1 MFDAE
6 HSYNFSDTLIRMDM
20 DRPQVVFG
28 MLGTQLDSG
37 SGPGRWEKWRPTVA
51 LGMHEDF
58 LLSRLELLTDLR
70 RYQKLAEVVRE
81 DLGQVSPETQVQL
94 HDTYLADPWD
104 FEGVYATLHDFF
116 AGYTFR
122 PDEEDYYLHITTG
135 SHVSQICG
143 FLLTES
149 RHFPGRLLQTS
160 PPRKQGSGEAGAYT
174 VIDLDL
180 SRYDRIAQRFQQ
192 QQLQDRAL
200 LKSGIATRN
209 AAFNRMIEQIETVA
223 TRSRAPMLLMGPTG
237 AGKSQLAKRVFEL
250 KKLKHQLPGRFV
262 EVNCATL
269 RGDGAMSALFGHTKG
284 AYTGAVSD
292 RPGLLRS
299 AHQGLLFLDEI
310 GELGLDEQAM
320 LLRALEEKRFLP
332 VGSDREVESEFQL
345 IAGTNRDLHQHVAQG
360 RFRED
365 LLARLNLW
373 TYHLPGLAER
383 REDIEPNLDF
393 ELERWS
399 REQHQRVTF
408 NREARSRYLAFATGA
423 EARWHGNFRDLSASV
438 MRLATLANAGR
449 IQRELVEEEIERLR
463 RQWRDGTP
471 PSPLDALLGDAAAQL
486 DRFDRV
492 QLEDVV
498 RVCATARSLSQA
510 GRELFAVSRTQR
522 ASTND
527 ADRLRKYLARFGLDW
542 EQMREGGRATPT
554 D

>member
-1 MFDAE
+1 
-6 HSYNFSDTLIRMDM
+6 MDM
-20 DRPQVVFG
+20 GKRQVVFG
-28 MLGTQLDSG
+28 MLGIQLDAG
-37 SGPGRWEKWRPTVA
+37 TGPGRWQKWRPTVA
-51 LGMHEDF
+51 LGMHDDF
-58 LLSRLELLTDLR
+58 VPDRIELLVDAR
-70 RYQKLAEVVRE
+70 RFGALTALVRE
-81 DLGQVSPETQVQL
+81 DLALTAPDTAVHV
-94 HDTYLADPWD
+94 HDTYMADPWE
-104 FEGVYATLHDFF
+104 FEGVYACLHDFL
-116 AGYTFR
+116 AGYAFQ
-122 PDEEDYYLHITTG
+122 PDEEDYYIHITTG
-135 SHVSQICG
+135 THVSQICW

-160 PPRKQGSGEAGAYT
+160 PPRKQHVGDPGTYA

-180 SRYDRIAQRFQQ
+180 SRYDHIAQRFAQ
-192 QQLQDRAL
+192 QQLQDRDL
-200 LKSGIATRN
+200 LKGGIATRN
-209 AAFNRMIEQIETVA
+209 PAFNRMIEQIETVA

-237 AGKSQLAKRVFEL
+237 AGKSQLARRVFDL

-269 RGDGAMSALFGHTKG
+269 RGDGAMSTLFGHTKG

-292 RPGLLRS
+292 RAGLLRS
-299 AHQGLLFLDEI
+299 ADKGLLFLDEI
-310 GELGLDEQAM
+310 GELGQDEQAM

-332 VGSDREVESEFQL
+332 VGSDREVESDFQL
-345 IAGTNRDLHQHVAQG
+345 IAGTNRDLQQAVRAG

-373 TYHLPGLAER
+373 TYPLPGLAQR
-383 REDIEPNLDF
+383 SEDIEPNLDY

-399 REQHQRVTF
+399 REQHERVRF
-408 NREARSRYLAFATGA
+408 NAEARSRYLAFATSPDA
-423 EARWHGNFRDLSASV
+423 TWRGNFRDLGASL

-449 IQRELVEEEIERLR
+449 IQTDGVEEEIARLR
-463 RQWRDGTP
+463 AQWHGGTDV
-471 PSPLDALLGDAAAQL
+471 SPLDALLGEAAAEL

-498 RVCATARSLSQA
+498 RVCARSASLSAA

-542 EQMREGGRATPT
+542 EQVRGVSRGGAAG
-554 D
+554 